1 MNCKIIHLFRLLVAR
16 LQVQSKSKR
25 AGVVSSNCCHIF
37 LPHKW
42 TSPHSL
48 CVTKTFASFFF
59 FFNRRSCSPSLIPR
73 PQTVSRKAWRE
84 RMSVSPLHLCSSFIW
99 GSLARLQHLLTWRRP
114 LSQHHPLVPHRV
126 AEHPQSAHRQQL
138 FLQQNIA
145 QIKRDIQKVPKNLNI
160 LDASLKHIQASV
172 LRSFRGPV

>member
-59 FFNRRSCSPSLIPR
+59 FLTGEAVHLHWFQDLRQSHAKPEERECQSVHCICAQVSYGAVQLDCNIYLLGEGLSLSIIHWFR
-73 PQTVSRKAWRE
+73 TE
-84 RMSVSPLHLCSSFIW
+84 
-99 GSLARLQHLLTWRRP
+99 LQSTR
-114 LSQHHPLVPHRV
+114 
-126 AEHPQSAHRQQL
+126 
-138 FLQQNIA
+138 
-145 QIKRDIQKVPKNLNI
+145 KVPTGNSYFCNKI
-160 LDASLKHIQASV
+160 LHRSNVTYRKYLKT
-172 LRSFRGPV
+172 